1 MLCLHEKSVFL
12 KICQYFGSDFSKN
25 TDKSV
30 YLEAMTVQAAALVAC
45 PSVGVEL

>member
-12 KICQYFGSDFSKN
+12 KFCQYFGSDFSEN

-30 YLEAMTVQAAALVAC
+30 YLEAMDYNTS
-45 PSVGVEL
+45 SVRVPV